1 MLEKRQHKATLS
13 EQQISVGK
21 ISGVFGIKGWVKV
34 FSFTDPRENILTY
47 SPWLLKKNDETK
59 TVTIVD
65 GQLQGKTIVAQ
76 LADINDRDQAE
87 SLMGWDILISQSQLP
102 KAAKG
107 EYYWSDLIGLN
118 VETVDGVALGVV
130 DSLLETGAND
140 VLIVHGERERV
151 IPFLQGQT
159 IVNVD
164 LDAGRIIADWDP
176 EF

>member
-1 MLEKRQHKATLS
+1 MS
-13 EQQISVGK
+13 EQHISVGK

-76 LADINDRDQAE
+76 LAGIDDRNQAE
-87 SLMGWDILISQSQLP
+87 SLMGWDIFISPEQLP
-102 KAAKG
+102 KTAKD
-107 EYYWSDLIGLN
+107 EYYWSDLIGLT
-118 VETVDGVALGVV
+118 VETIDGVQFGMV

-140 VLIVHGERERV
+140 VLIVQGERERV

-159 IVNVD
+159 IISVD
-164 LDAGRIIADWDP
+164 LDAGKIIVDWDP

>member
-1 MLEKRQHKATLS
+1 MSKQQH
-13 EQQISVGK
+13 ISVGK

-47 SPWLLKKNDETK
+47 SPWLLIKGDEIK
-59 TVTIVD
+59 SVDVVD

-76 LADINDRDQAE
+76 LNGINDRDQAA
-87 SLMGWDILISQSQLP
+87 SLMGWDIFITRDQLP

-107 EYYWSDLIGLN
+107 EYYWSQLIGLS
-118 VETVDGVALGVV
+118 VETVQGVQLGVI

-140 VLIVHGERERV
+140 VIIVQGERERV

-159 IVNVD
+159 VINVD
-164 LDAGRIIADWDP
+164 LNAGRMIVDWDP

>member
-1 MLEKRQHKATLS
+1 MS
-13 EQQISVGK
+13 EQQHISVGK

-47 SPWLLKKNDETK
+47 SPWLLKKGDETK
-59 TVTIVD
+59 TVNVVD

-76 LADINDRDQAE
+76 LTGVNDRDQAA
-87 SLMGWDILISQSQLP
+87 SLMGWDIFITQDQLP

-107 EYYWSDLIGLN
+107 EYYWSELIGLN
-118 VETVDGVALGVV
+118 VETIDGVQLGVI

-140 VLIVHGERERV
+140 VIIVQGERERV

-159 IVNVD
+159 IINVD
-164 LDAGRIIADWDP
+164 LDAGKVVVDWDP

>member
-1 MLEKRQHKATLS
+1 MS
-13 EQQISVGK
+13 EQQYISVGK
-21 ISGVFGIKGWVKV
+21 ISGVFGVKGWVKV

-47 SPWLLKKNDETK
+47 SPWLLKKGGETK
-59 TVTIVD
+59 TVNVVD

-76 LADINDRDQAE
+76 LAGIDDRDQAAA
-87 SLMGWDILISQSQLP
+87 LMGWDVFITRNQLP

-107 EYYWSDLIGLN
+107 EYYWSELIGLR
-118 VETVDGVALGVV
+118 VETIDGVQLGVV

-140 VLIVHGERERV
+140 VIIVQGERERV

-159 IVNVD
+159 IINVD
-164 LDAGRIIADWDP
+164 LDEGKIVVDWDP

>member
-1 MLEKRQHKATLS
+1 MS
-13 EQQISVGK
+13 EQQHNISVGK

-47 SPWLLKKNDETK
+47 SPWLLQKGDQIK
-59 TVTIVD
+59 TVNVVD

-76 LADINDRDQAE
+76 LAGIDDRDQAA
-87 SLMGWDILISQSQLP
+87 SLMGWDIFITQDQLP

-107 EYYWSDLIGLN
+107 EYYWSELIGLQ
-118 VETVDGVALGVV
+118 VETINSAQLGVV

-140 VLIVHGERERV
+140 VIIVQGERERV

-159 IVNVD
+159 IIKVD
-164 LDAGRIIADWDP
+164 LDAGKIIVDWDP
-176 EF
+176 DF

>member
-1 MLEKRQHKATLS
+1 LS
-13 EQQISVGK
+13 EQQYISVGK
-21 ISGVFGIKGWVKV
+21 ISGVFGVKGWVKV

-47 SPWLLKKNDETK
+47 SPWLLKKGGETK
-59 TVTIVD
+59 TVNVVD

-76 LADINDRDQAE
+76 LAGIDDRDQAAA
-87 SLMGWDILISQSQLP
+87 LMGWDVFITRNQLP

-107 EYYWSDLIGLN
+107 EYYWSELIGLR
-118 VETVDGVALGVV
+118 VETIDGVQLGVV

-140 VLIVHGERERV
+140 VIIVQGERERV

-159 IVNVD
+159 IINVD
-164 LDAGRIIADWDP
+164 LDEGKIVVDWDP

>member
-1 MLEKRQHKATLS
+1 MSKQQH
-13 EQQISVGK
+13 ISVGK

-47 SPWLLKKNDETK
+47 SPWLLKKDDETK
-59 TVTIVD
+59 TVSVVD

-76 LADINDRDQAE
+76 LTGVNDRNQAE
-87 SLMGWDILISQSQLP
+87 SLMGWDIFITQEQLP
-102 KAAKG
+102 NAAKD
-107 EYYWSDLIGLN
+107 EYYWSDLMGLH
-118 VETVDGVALGVV
+118 VETVDGVQLGLV

-140 VLIVHGERERV
+140 VIIVQGERERV

-159 IVNVD
+159 IISVD
-164 LDAGRIIADWDP
+164 LVAGKIIVDWDP

>member
-1 MLEKRQHKATLS
+1 LS
-13 EQQISVGK
+13 EQHVSVGK

-47 SPWLLKKNDETK
+47 SPWLLKKGDETK
-59 TVTIVD
+59 TVNVVD

-76 LADINDRDQAE
+76 LAGIDDRDQAA
-87 SLMGWDILISQSQLP
+87 SLMGWDVFITQDQLP

-107 EYYWSDLIGLN
+107 EYYWSELIGLQ
-118 VETVDGVALGVV
+118 VETIDGIQLGVV

-140 VLIVHGERERV
+140 VIIVQGERERV
-151 IPFLQGQT
+151 IPFLQGGT
-159 IVNVD
+159 IIKVD
-164 LDAGRIIADWDP
+164 LDAGKIIVDWDP

>member
-1 MLEKRQHKATLS
+1 LSKQQHV
-13 EQQISVGK
+13 SVGK
-21 ISGVFGIKGWVKV
+21 ISGVFGVKGWVKV

-47 SPWLLKKNDETK
+47 SPWLLKKGDETK
-59 TVTIVD
+59 TINVVD

-76 LADINDRDQAE
+76 LAGVNDRDQAA
-87 SLMGWDILISQSQLP
+87 SLMGWDIFISQDQLP

-107 EYYWSDLIGLN
+107 EYYWSELIGLN
-118 VETVDGVALGVV
+118 VETIDGVQLGMV

-140 VLIVHGERERV
+140 VIIVQGERERV

-159 IVNVD
+159 IINVD
-164 LDAGRIIADWDP
+164 LDAGKIIVDWDP

>member
-1 MLEKRQHKATLS
+1 MS
-13 EQQISVGK
+13 EQQHISVGK

-47 SPWLLKKNDETK
+47 SPWLLKKGDETK
-59 TVTIVD
+59 TVNVVD

-76 LADINDRDQAE
+76 LTDINDRDQAA
-87 SLMGWDILISQSQLP
+87 SLMGWVIFITQDQLP

-107 EYYWSDLIGLN
+107 EYYWSELIGLN
-118 VETVDGVALGVV
+118 VETIDGVQLGVV

-140 VLIVHGERERV
+140 VIIVQGERERV

-159 IVNVD
+159 IINVD
-164 LDAGRIIADWDP
+164 LDAGKIVVDWDP

>member
-1 MLEKRQHKATLS
+1 LS
-13 EQQISVGK
+13 EQQHISVGK
-21 ISGVFGIKGWVKV
+21 ISGVFGVKGWVKV

-47 SPWLLKKNDETK
+47 SPWLLKKGDETK
-59 TVTIVD
+59 TVNIVD

-76 LADINDRDQAE
+76 LTDVNDRDQAA
-87 SLMGWDILISQSQLP
+87 SLMGWDVFITQEQLP

-107 EYYWSDLIGLN
+107 EYYWSDLIGLS
-118 VETVDGVALGVV
+118 VETIDGVQLGVV

-140 VLIVHGERERV
+140 VIIVQGERERV

-159 IVNVD
+159 IINVD
-164 LDAGRIIADWDP
+164 LDAGKIVVDWDP